1 MKKLIPLILL
11 TALVGCAE
19 YSSSTECKVKEYA
32 KLKYKPTTAQELTIM
47 NYCTKFG

>member
-19 YSSSTECKVKEYA
+19 YSSSKECQVKEYA
-32 KLKYKPTTAQELTIM
+32 KLNYEPTGNQEVQIM
-47 NYCTKFG
+47 RYCLDF